1 MSMMKR
7 HLRRYLDAY
16 MHLSVQLHLTPS
28 FQTPNHSRDGD
39 LSYNRLT
46 GKIPFNIGFL
56 QVVTLSLQGNQLSE
70 QIPSVIGLMQALAV
84 LDLSCNMLTG
94 PIPPI
99 LGNFTYMEKLYLHG
113 NKLTGQI
120 PPELGNMS
128 KLHYLPCE
136 EKEV

>member
-99 LGNFTYMEKLYLHG
+99 LGNFTYMEKLCVILDTCYHFFTLVLNFRGHVG
-113 NKLTGQI
+113 IFLV
-120 PPELGNMS
+120 L
-128 KLHYLPCE
+128 
-136 EKEV
+136 V

>member
-84 LDLSCNMLTG
+84 L
-94 PIPPI
+94 
-99 LGNFTYMEKLYLHG
+99 YLHG

-128 KLHYLPCE
+128 KLHYLYA
-136 EKEV
+136 